1 MKLFIL
7 HCPVYHQ
14 MNVVVPVLSLF
25 FTWMV
30 QVPFIDVYQAVFS
43 MYHSKTVR
51 KRDKRI
57 VLLLNYLSQL
67 CVCCFSILKNSGR
80 LSDSTKPTG

>member
-30 QVPFIDVYQAVFS
+30 QVPFIDVYQTGFS
-43 MYHSKTVR
+43 LYYSKTIR
-51 KRDKRI
+51 KKNTKGF
-57 VLLLNYLSQL
+57 LLLNYLS
-67 CVCCFSILKNSGR
+67 
-80 LSDSTKPTG
+80 

>member
-25 FTWMV
+25 FTWMD
-30 QVPFIDVYQAVFS
+30 QVPFIDVYQAGFS
-43 MYHSKTVR
+43 LYYSKTIR
-51 KRDKRI
+51 K
-57 VLLLNYLSQL
+57 
-67 CVCCFSILKNSGR
+67 KN
-80 LSDSTKPTG
+80 TKG

>member
-25 FTWMV
+25 FTWMD
-30 QVPFIDVYQAVFS
+30 QVPFIDVYQAGFS
-43 MYHSKTVR
+43 LYYSKTIR
-51 KRDKRI
+51 KKTQKDDPFIELFILI
-57 VLLLNYLSQL
+57 VCLL
-67 CVCCFSILKNSGR
+67 F
-80 LSDSTKPTG
+80 

>member
-25 FTWMV
+25 FTWMD
-30 QVPFIDVYQAVFS
+30 QVPFIDVYQAGFS
-43 MYHSKTVR
+43 LYYSKTIR
-51 KRDKRI
+51 KKKHKRI
-57 VLLLNYLSQL
+57 ILLLNYLSL

>member
-43 MYHSKTVR
+43 TYYSKTIR
-51 KRDKRI
+51 KRNKRI
-57 VLLLNYLSQL
+57 VLY
-67 CVCCFSILKNSGR
+67 
-80 LSDSTKPTG
+80 